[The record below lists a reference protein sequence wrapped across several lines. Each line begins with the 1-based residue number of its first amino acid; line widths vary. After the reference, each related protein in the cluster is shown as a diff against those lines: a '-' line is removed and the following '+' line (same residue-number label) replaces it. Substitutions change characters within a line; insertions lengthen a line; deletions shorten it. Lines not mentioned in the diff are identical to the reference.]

1 MTTTPA
7 QFVALLKEE
16 NVVDAMQL
24 IKTTL
29 AEQARAVVAKTNI
42 EVAARFKLA
51 EKKMVKE
58 DDETDNDNND
68 GDGKSDGDSVAGD
81 DDDDDLNEASAEVVN
96 AYKAKIDKAVKGLK
110 AGTANHKDLEF
121 MYGILSGESADFP
134 KAMVWVQSA
143 CKANGV
149 DYKALYRDIQTQKK
163 QNGK

>member
-42 EVAARFKLA
+42 EVAALFKLA

-58 DDETDNDNND
+58 DDEDEGTKDDANANNND
-68 GDGKSDGDSVAGD
+68 EDGKSDADSVGNGED
-81 DDDDDLNEASAEVVN
+81 G
-96 AYKAKIDKAVKGLK
+96 KKDK
-110 AGTANHKDLEF
+110 
-121 MYGILSGESADFP
+121 
-134 KAMVWVQSA
+134 
-143 CKANGV
+143 
-149 DYKALYRDIQTQKK
+149 
-163 QNGK
+163 